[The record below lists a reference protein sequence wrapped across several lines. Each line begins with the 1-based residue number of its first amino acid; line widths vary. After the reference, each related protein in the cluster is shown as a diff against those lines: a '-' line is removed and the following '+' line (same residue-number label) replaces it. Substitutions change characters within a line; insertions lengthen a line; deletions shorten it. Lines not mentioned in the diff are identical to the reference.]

1 MSTLLCR
8 RVRLGG
14 LSALH
19 AARCPLVSPPS
30 PSAALCRRLLL
41 QQHCVAAF
49 SFSSTVSPPSPSAAL
64 CRRLLQQHC
73 VTAFS
78 FSSTVS
84 PPSSAALCRRL
95 LLQQHCVAAFSFS
108 STVSPPSS
116 AALCT
121 GAVRPTPPS
130 EPGCCLSASVLL
142 VVRQNRSPG
151 VSRCR
156 FTDLRR
162 VVFDG
167 AVVQGDPST
176 HSTRSPISTNQRR

>member
-1 MSTLLCR
+1 MSYSDRGRACWHSRHTCWKLAVREHASLPSCPTR
-8 RVRLGG
+8 RPV
-14 LSALH
+14 
-19 AARCPLVSPPS
+19 CPPRGSMPVG
-30 PSAALCRRLLL
+30 
-41 QQHCVAAF
+41 VAAF

-64 CRRLLQQHC
+64 CRC
-73 VTAFS
+73 
-78 FSSTVS
+78 
-84 PPSSAALCRRL
+84 L